1 MKNKFDISDFV
12 DYLTVENVIEN
23 LVNRVIARRKE
34 LKISQKDLAFKS
46 GVSYGSIRRFETTGE
61 ISLKSLIQ
69 IAKVLNSLEDFNKL
83 FIHTQITN
91 LKDIKLWF
99 KKLLLNIII
108 K

>member
-12 DYLTVENVIEN
+12 DYLTEEKVVEN

-46 GVSYGSIRRFETTGE
+46 VVSYGSIRRFETTGE

-83 FIHTQITN
+83 FVHTQITN
-91 LKDIKLWF
+91 LKDIK
-99 KKLLLNIII
+99 
-108 K
+108 

>member
-12 DYLTVENVIEN
+12 DYLTEEKVIEN

-34 LKISQKDLAFKS
+34 LKITQKDLALKS

-69 IAKVLNSLEDFNKL
+69 IAKVLNSLEDFNEL
-83 FIHTQITN
+83 FVHTQ
-91 LKDIKLWF
+91 
-99 KKLLLNIII
+99 KKI
-108 K
+108 

>member
-23 LVNRVIARRKE
+23 LVNRVIARRRE

-83 FIHTQITN
+83 FVHTQITN
-91 LKDIKLWF
+91 LKDIKL
-99 KKLLLNIII
+99 
-108 K
+108 

>member
-83 FIHTQITN
+83 FVHTQITN
-91 LKDIKLWF
+91 LKDIKL
-99 KKLLLNIII
+99 
-108 K
+108 

>member
-12 DYLTVENVIEN
+12 DYLTEEKVIKN

-46 GVSYGSIRRFETTGE
+46 GVSYESIRRFETTSE

-69 IAKVLNSLEDFNKL
+69 IVKVLNLLEDFKEL
-83 FIHTQITN
+83 FVHTQ
-91 LKDIKLWF
+91 
-99 KKLLLNIII
+99 KKI
-108 K
+108 

>member
-1 MKNKFDISDFV
+1 MIL
-12 DYLTVENVIEN
+12 DYLTEEKVIEN

-46 GVSYGSIRRFETTGE
+46 VVSYGSIRRFETTGE

-83 FIHTQITN
+83 FVHTQITN
-91 LKDIKLWF
+91 LKDIK
-99 KKLLLNIII
+99 
-108 K
+108 

>member
-12 DYLTVENVIEN
+12 DYLTEEKVIKN

-46 GVSYGSIRRFETTGE
+46 VVSYESFRRFETTGE

-69 IAKVLNSLEDFNKL
+69 IAKV
-83 FIHTQITN
+83 
-91 LKDIKLWF
+91 
-99 KKLLLNIII
+99 
-108 K
+108 

>member
-12 DYLTVENVIEN
+12 DYLTEEKVIKN

-46 GVSYGSIRRFETTGE
+46 EVSYESIRRFKTTCE

-69 IAKVLNSLEDFNKL
+69 I
-83 FIHTQITN
+83 
-91 LKDIKLWF
+91 
-99 KKLLLNIII
+99 
-108 K
+108 

>member
-12 DYLTVENVIEN
+12 DYLTEEKVIEN
-23 LVNRVIARRKE
+23 LVNRVRARRKE

-69 IAKVLNSLEDFNKL
+69 IAKVLNSLEDFEEL

-91 LKDIKLWF
+91 LKDIKL
-99 KKLLLNIII
+99 
-108 K
+108 

>member
-12 DYLTVENVIEN
+12 DYLTEEKVIKN
-23 LVNRVIARRKE
+23 LVNRVTARRKE
-34 LKISQKDLAFKS
+34 LKITQKDLAFKS
-46 GVSYGSIRRFETTGE
+46 GVSYESIRRFETTGE

-91 LKDIKLWF
+91 LKDIKL
-99 KKLLLNIII
+99 
-108 K
+108 

>member
-12 DYLTVENVIEN
+12 DYLTEEKVIKN

-46 GVSYGSIRRFETTGE
+46 GVSYESIRRFETTSE

-83 FIHTQITN
+83 FIINQ
-91 LKDIKLWF
+91 
-99 KKLLLNIII
+99 
-108 K
+108 

>member
-12 DYLTVENVIEN
+12 DYLTEEKVIEN

-46 GVSYGSIRRFETTGE
+46 GVSYESIRRFETTGE

-83 FIHTQITN
+83 FVHTQITN
-91 LKDIKLWF
+91 LKDIKL
-99 KKLLLNIII
+99 
-108 K
+108 

>member
-12 DYLTVENVIEN
+12 DYLTEEKVIEN

-46 GVSYGSIRRFETTGE
+46 EVSYGSIRRFETTGE

-83 FIHTQITN
+83 FVHTQITN
-91 LKDIKLWF
+91 LKDIKL
-99 KKLLLNIII
+99 
-108 K
+108 

>member
-12 DYLTVENVIEN
+12 DYLTEEKVIKN

-46 GVSYGSIRRFETTGE
+46 GVSYESIRRFETTSE

-69 IAKVLNSLEDFNKL
+69 IVKVLNSLEDFNKL
-83 FIHTQITN
+83 FVHTQITN
-91 LKDIKLWF
+91 LKDIK
-99 KKLLLNIII
+99 
-108 K
+108 

>member
-1 MKNKFDISDFV
+1 MKNKFDISDYV
-12 DYLTVENVIEN
+12 DYLTEEKVIEN

-91 LKDIKLWF
+91 LKDIKL
-99 KKLLLNIII
+99 
-108 K
+108 

>member
-12 DYLTVENVIEN
+12 DYLTEEKVIEN

-46 GVSYGSIRRFETTGE
+46 GVSYESIRRFETTGE

-83 FIHTQITN
+83 FVHTQITN

>member
-91 LKDIKLWF
+91 LKDIK
-99 KKLLLNIII
+99 
-108 K
+108 

>member
-12 DYLTVENVIEN
+12 DYLTEEKVIEN

-34 LKISQKDLAFKS
+34 LKITQKDLAFKS

-69 IAKVLNSLEDFNKL
+69 IAKVLNSLEDFNEL
-83 FIHTQITN
+83 FVHTQK
-91 LKDIKLWF
+91 KDIKLS
-99 KKLLLNIII
+99 LI

>member
-1 MKNKFDISDFV
+1 MENKFDISDFV
-12 DYLTVENVIEN
+12 DYLTEEKVIEN
-23 LVNRVIARRKE
+23 LVNRVRARRKE

-69 IAKVLNSLEDFNKL
+69 IAKVLNSLEDFEEL

-91 LKDIKLWF
+91 LKDIKL
-99 KKLLLNIII
+99 
-108 K
+108 

>member
-12 DYLTVENVIEN
+12 DYLTEEKVIKN

-34 LKISQKDLAFKS
+34 LKITQKDLAFKS
-46 GVSYGSIRRFETTGE
+46 GVSYGSIRRFETIGE

-91 LKDIKLWF
+91 LKVINNK
-99 KKLLLNIII
+99 I
-108 K
+108 

>member
-12 DYLTVENVIEN
+12 DYLTEEKVIEN

-46 GVSYGSIRRFETTGE
+46 GVSYESIRRFETTSE

-69 IAKVLNSLEDFNKL
+69 IVKVLNLLEDFNKL
-83 FIHTQITN
+83 FVHTQITN
-91 LKDIKLWF
+91 LKDIKL
-99 KKLLLNIII
+99 
-108 K
+108 

>member
-12 DYLTVENVIEN
+12 DYLTEEKVIEN

-46 GVSYGSIRRFETTGE
+46 VVSYESIRKFETTGE

-69 IAKVLNSLEDFNKL
+69 I
-83 FIHTQITN
+83 
-91 LKDIKLWF
+91 
-99 KKLLLNIII
+99 
-108 K
+108 